1 MALFLPE
8 PGRAVVRLDRM
19 QFQRVME
26 NLIENSIKY
35 KRQELVRV
43 KLSLERQAGQVKL
56 SFADDGIGVAQD
68 ELPRLFESFY
78 RTDPART
85 NVAKGSGLGLAIVK
99 QIIVGQQ
106 GRIWA
111 EQTPGGG
118 LTICMLL
125 PTVEDGI

>member
-1 MALFLPE
+1 MAQLF
-8 PGRAVVRLDRM
+8 
-19 QFQRVME
+19 
-26 NLIENSIKY
+26 NSEVA
-35 KRQELVRV
+35 QNFVSDWLTF
-43 KLSLERQAGQVKL
+43 SLT
-56 SFADDGIGVAQD
+56 FTDGIGVAQD